1 MDPESW
7 FAAVRTQ
14 DVVTLTRHATIGASF
29 RDASG
34 LTGLMLASRENL
46 LKSLKALART
56 EARLTAAEGYT
67 ALLIAATVGNHG
79 ACEILLPLEGD
90 LVLDDGRS
98 ALSLAAGG
106 DHSICVTVL
115 HAQWRT
121 QDIYGRTALDHTVYA
136 SAYHAAEAYIKYC
149 DPDMD
154 QRDFLGFLVKDIE
167 GAQRLAQEQENET
180 MYRFLDYAKQV
191 VRTEP
196 HYQHRGLYA
205 EFQVAE
211 LRKEKRDLVERVCEL
226 KVIDETRVKL
236 VDDLYAELAEVRSE
250 LARKV
255 DPNKD
260 RSVSRR
266 QKDAEIMALKR
277 KVEEYER
284 ELQVLRNRLATLET
298 TTIDHGSLLHPS
310 TGLNETHSLTSSTIV
325 PAHPGLARRFS
336 NICPP
341 CPGTHD
347 ACIGTTTPQSIEHF
361 EDAIPV
367 PREPVSPARSQFRSL
382 SNQPRCTQYRG
393 ESPVHR
399 CISVAPMTSYQTRI
413 VEQEGI
419 ISALKEALRAT
430 LTPQTPYFAPTT
442 ADSHFLMDSPSDGY
456 GKDTSYTPRS
466 NQPSN
471 VNAGFSRS
479 HTASPRRGRSN
490 LPPPRIDSS
499 YEKTPEAVRTSPQI
513 PPLPSL
519 QPSPEALDRSPGH
532 IDIERLVSTDKNSYS
547 RLMRAILQKNRTS
560 IISLLSEA
568 HQTSHLGVTALMLAC
583 KVRDCESARMLK
595 PWGVRKHMACGYT
608 ALMESCKYGYT
619 ELVEL
624 LTAEAGMQT
633 LESFQWGAGVTALMI
648 ACYYGHPSCVSL
660 LLKLEATLVT
670 ASGLRAEHFC
680 RSSECAAILGT
691 APSSLKLDPLHSLF

>member
-7 FAAVRTQ
+7 FSAVRGQ
-14 DVVTLTRHATIGASF
+14 DVVTLTRHAATGAHF

-67 ALLIAATVGNHG
+67 ALMIAATVGNHG

-98 ALSLAAGG
+98 ALALAAGG
-106 DHSICVTVL
+106 DHGNCVTTL
-115 HAQWRT
+115 RTLWRMH
-121 QDIYGRTALDHTVYA
+121 DVYGRTALDHTVYS
-136 SAYHAAEAYIKYC
+136 SAYHAAEAYIKHC
-149 DPDMD
+149 DPEMD
-154 QRDFLGFLVKDIE
+154 QADFLGALLRDIE
-167 GAQRLAQEQENET
+167 GAQRLAQEQEKDT
-180 MYRFLDYAKQV
+180 MYRFLEYAKQI

-196 HYQHRGLYA
+196 YYQYRGLYA

-211 LRKEKRDLVERVCEL
+211 LRKEKRDLVERVCEM

-250 LARKV
+250 LAQKSEHV
-255 DPNKD
+255 KD
-260 RSVSRR
+260 RSPSKL
-266 QKDAEIMALKR
+266 QKDAEIRLLRR
-277 KVEEYER
+277 KVEDYER
-284 ELQVLRNRLATLET
+284 ELQVLRTRLATMEAET
-298 TTIDHGSLLHPS
+298 AIDHGSLLHPS
-310 TGLNETHSLTSSTIV
+310 TALNETQSLTSSTIV
-325 PAHPGLARRFS
+325 PAHPVLGRRFS

-341 CPGTHD
+341 CGTHD
-347 ACIGTTTPQSIEHF
+347 ACVGTTTPQSTEHF
-361 EDAIPV
+361 EEAIPLLRDNV
-367 PREPVSPARSQFRSL
+367 PHSHPQFRSL

-399 CISVAPMTSYQTRI
+399 CISVAPVTSYQTRI
-413 VEQEGI
+413 AEQEGI

-430 LTPQTPYFAPTT
+430 LTPQTPYYTPAT
-442 ADSHFLMDSPSDGY
+442 AESQFLMDSPSDGY
-456 GKDTSYTPRS
+456 GKETSYTPRS
-466 NQPSN
+466 NQPSLLN
-471 VNAGFSRS
+471 TGFSRS
-479 HTASPRRGRSN
+479 QTASPRRIRN
-490 LPPPRIDSS
+490 NPPLPKVDSS
-499 YEKTPEAVRTSPQI
+499 YEKTPEAVRISPQI
-513 PPLPSL
+513 PLPSL
-519 QPSPEALDRSPGH
+519 QSSPDMLDRSPGH
-532 IDIERLVSTDKNSYS
+532 TDIERLVSTDKNSYS
-547 RLMRAILQKNRTS
+547 RLMRAILQKNRAS

-568 HQTSHLGVTALMLAC
+568 HQTSQLGVTALMLAC
-583 KVRDCESARMLK
+583 KMRDCESARMLK
-595 PWGVRKHMACGYT
+595 PWGVRKHMTCGYT

-619 ELVEL
+619 ELVEM

-633 LESFQWGAGVTALMI
+633 MESFQWGAGVTALMI
-648 ACYYGHPSCVSL
+648 ACYYGHPNCVSL

-680 RSSECAAILGT
+680 RSTECAAILGS